1 MEKVLKIVSLKEQPS
16 DYIYWL
22 SRPITERLDA
32 IEILRQ
38 QYLEFHKDVEP
49 RLQRVYRIIKQT

>member
-1 MEKVLKIVSLKEQPS
+1 MDKVLRIAPLKEQPS

-49 RLQRVYRIIKQT
+49 RLQRVCRVVEQT

>member
-1 MEKVLKIVSLKEQPS
+1 MEKIIKIVPLKEQPL

-32 IEILRQ
+32 IEVLRQ

-49 RLQRVYRIIKQT
+49 RLQRVCRVIES